1 MVSRTSRC
9 GSALGVGALLVGVA
23 GFFHPVLTGGASAQL
38 DAIASTEHWRVIH
51 WSIALGFVV
60 LVGGLALASAIHHT
74 TPAEIA
80 ARVGATVAVFGYA
93 VSLVGVLF
101 MLSAARELA
110 EAHAATGDAAFLYD
124 MLHPFA
130 LAALRLG
137 AFAVSV
143 ALCAFGLAI
152 RSGALWPR
160 WLGSAALLAGAIGA
174 AIGVLVHEHSPM
186 TIGGIALAAA
196 WQLLAGVVLLG
207 REVHSHRQD
216 RCRIGSLTAGTAG

>member
-1 MVSRTSRC
+1 MMSRASLC
-9 GSALGVGALLVGVA
+9 GSALVVGALLVGVA
-23 GFFHPVLTGGASAQL
+23 GLLHPVLTGDADAQL
-38 DAIASTEHWRVIH
+38 DAIASTAHWRVIH
-51 WSIALGFVV
+51 WSLALGFVV
-60 LVGGLALASAIHHT
+60 LVAGLALASAIHRT
-74 TPAEIA
+74 TPGEIA

-110 EAHAATGDAAFLYD
+110 EVHAATGDAAFLYD

-152 RSGALWPR
+152 RSGASWPR
-160 WLGSAALLAGAIGA
+160 WLGPAAVVAGAIGA
-174 AIGVLVHEHSPM
+174 AIGVLVPEHSPA
-186 TIGGIALAAA
+186 TIGGVAIAAA
-196 WQLLAGVVLLG
+196 WQLLAGVVLVG
-207 REVHSHRQD
+207 REVRAHRQE
-216 RCRIGSLTAGTAG
+216 RRRIGGLTAGTAG